1 MKRLLVVC
9 LVLLVFATVA
19 LGAET
24 FALADRVG
32 EPGERSFFLFSTS
45 AGNYI
50 VRQDGMGEFSSPK
63 GMRRVFSLRVKGRI
77 ERIHFI
83 EHENDVFICYEM
95 NDAAFLVRME
105 QTKRKIRWT
114 AQVEKI
120 AVPRIDGDSVVVG
133 EMVIRKGDGTIVRQE
148 FDQSLLSSTQFGSS
162 ANGAQ
167 YDSQGQ
173 ARSASPLVRRIRFK
187 KH

>member
-1 MKRLLVVC
+1 MKKLLVVC
-9 LVLLVFATVA
+9 LVILVLSTVA

-77 ERIHFI
+77 EQIYFL
-83 EHENDVFICYEM
+83 EHEGDVFICYEV
-95 NDAAFLVRME
+95 NDTVFVVRME
-105 QTKRKIRWT
+105 QTKRKIRWS
-114 AQVEKI
+114 AEV
-120 AVPRIDGDSVVVG
+120 ADRGVPVIDGDSVVVNSIR
-133 EMVIRKGDGTIVRQE
+133 IRKADGTR
-148 FDQSLLSSTQFGSS
+148 
-162 ANGAQ
+162 
-167 YDSQGQ
+167 
-173 ARSASPLVRRIRFK
+173 
-187 KH
+187 

>member
-45 AGNYI
+45 VGNYI

-77 ERIHFI
+77 ERIYFI
-83 EHENDVFICYEM
+83 EHEGDVFICYEV
-95 NDAAFLVRME
+95 NDGAFLVRME

-114 AQVEKI
+114 ASLAKI
-120 AVPRIDGDSVVVG
+120 AVPRIEGEFVVVDDT
-133 EMVIRKGDGTIVRQE
+133 EIRKDDGFVNHG
-148 FDQSLLSSTQFGSS
+148 L
-162 ANGAQ
+162 
-167 YDSQGQ
+167 
-173 ARSASPLVRRIRFK
+173 
-187 KH
+187 H